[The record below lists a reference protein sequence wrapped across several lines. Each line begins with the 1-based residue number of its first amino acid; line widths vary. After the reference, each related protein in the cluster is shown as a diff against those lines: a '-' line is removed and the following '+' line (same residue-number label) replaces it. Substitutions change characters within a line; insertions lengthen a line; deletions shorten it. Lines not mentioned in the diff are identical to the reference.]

1 MAGIYYN
8 ILLLIWF
15 ALLVYWVAALLY
27 ELATHKIKRTTKR
40 KSWGTGLLLFI
51 FLLVMFS
58 PIGFTGPLE
67 ILFIHEHVSLK
78 IIGLIVAALGI
89 GFAIVARSYLG
100 SNWSG
105 VPSIKKGHELV
116 TSGPYSIV
124 RHPIYTGILFA
135 AIGTVI
141 LLGTVGSL
149 LILAFVIIFVWLRIR
164 AEEKLMIEQFKK
176 SYQDYRKKVKA
187 IIPWIL

>member
-1 MAGIYYN
+1 MAGVYYN
-8 ILLLIWF
+8 ILMLIWL
-15 ALLVYWVAALLY
+15 ALLVYWVAAWLY
-27 ELATHKIKRTTKR
+27 ERATQKTKQTTKR
-40 KSWGTGLLLFI
+40 RGVGTGLLLFVV
-51 FLLVMFS
+51 LLVMFS
-58 PIGFTGPLE
+58 PIGFIGPLG
-67 ILFIHEHVSLK
+67 IFFLHDYVLLKVS
-78 IIGLIVAALGI
+78 GLIVAALGV

-105 VPSIKKGHELV
+105 IPSLKKGHELV

-149 LILAFVIIFVWLRIR
+149 VILAFVIIFVWARIR
-164 AEEKLMIEQFKK
+164 VEEKLMTEQFKK
-176 SYQDYRKKVKA
+176 EYQNYCKKVKA